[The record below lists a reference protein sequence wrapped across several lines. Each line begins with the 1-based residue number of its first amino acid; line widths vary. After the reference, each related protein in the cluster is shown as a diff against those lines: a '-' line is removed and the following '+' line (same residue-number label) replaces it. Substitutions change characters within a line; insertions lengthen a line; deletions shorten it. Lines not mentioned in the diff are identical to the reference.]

1 MRVILI
7 MSSVLIILNVFQL
20 RKDDSHQARA
30 TERYLHTERRAPAE
44 HRECLQSGQE
54 EKELFSVCHRWAVS
68 EHRGVLGTPSVLR
81 AIPFFKKCFHC
92 FCGC

>member
-20 RKDDSHQARA
+20 RKDDSHQACA
-30 TERYLHTERRAPAE
+30 TARYLHTERRAPAE

-54 EKELFSVCHRWAVS
+54 EKELFSVCHRWAAR
-68 EHRGVLGTPSVLR
+68 EHSCVLGPPSVLR

-92 FCGC
+92 CCGW